1 MYHGNY
7 FKQACKIV
15 KGLLTLC
22 RLYWD
27 CVKDFWMLSHHNNGG
42 HIVFD
47 RVLPDIE
54 ETTFMQVNQREYYGD
69 LKEEI
74 PNNMPRERGNLVE
87 VKKLPMKLLPV
98 ILSHIYL
105 IEAFLSSSIK
115 LLSTGTTNNKQ
126 WLNHWLL
133 NKNFSPMDRNWIE
146 SHITI
151 QTTNDENYN
160 QGTVQCTM

>member
-1 MYHGNY
+1 
-7 FKQACKIV
+7 
-15 KGLLTLC
+15 
-22 RLYWD
+22 
-27 CVKDFWMLSHHNNGG
+27 MLSHHNNGG

-126 WLNHWLL
+126 WLNH
-133 NKNFSPMDRNWIE
+133 
-146 SHITI
+146 
-151 QTTNDENYN
+151 
-160 QGTVQCTM
+160 